1 MRGLWSV
8 LLWLVFIG
16 AFSWM
21 VWAGVQNVRHVQEW
35 EVLIQMPSGP
45 PVPPWEVK
53 IRYPSREVCE
63 AFRVFSIQHDLK
75 EGRSLT
81 PLVCQ
86 GRYSWWELIQRS
98 SPRAKRTSQ

>member
-21 VWAGVQNVRHVQEW
+21 VWAGVQNARHVQVGG
-35 EVLIQMPSGP
+35 VLIQMPSGP

-53 IRYPSREVCE
+53 ISYPSREDCE
-63 AFRVFSIQHDLK
+63 AFRVFSIKHDLK